1 MNEQLTFE
9 NLPVAWKPTDEMI
22 EKTQLMRFMRQIGVK
37 DWDELYSFSISDV
50 EKFTEEVLR
59 FLDIKFDPP
68 YEKLLDI
75 SNGIEWAKWCVG
87 GGLNIVQMCV
97 DRWAESETSSNL
109 AVIWEGEEET
119 IKQVTYAELKR
130 MVESCA
136 AGLRK
141 SGIKKGDA
149 VGIHLP
155 MMIETVV
162 ALLAVNRVGAI
173 AVPVFSGYG
182 VEAIASRLS
191 AVGAKALFT
200 CDAFP
205 RRGKYFEA
213 FKIAEQSL
221 QRCPT
226 VEKVFL
232 VRRTGVKIESSL
244 ELIEC
249 EELIKTDDVV
259 LSAPEPTNAED
270 PLIILYTS
278 GTTGRPKGIAH
289 THGGFPIKAAQD
301 MAFGTDVGVGTRI
314 CWVTDIGW
322 MMGPWLIYG
331 ALILG
336 GTVTIYDGAPDFPAA
351 DRIWSFVSRNKVE
364 ILGISPTLVRS
375 LATKGDD
382 LPKRHDLSSLRA
394 FASTG
399 EPWNPAPW
407 LWLFDKVGNSR
418 IPIINYS
425 GGTEIS
431 GGILMGNFLLPIKP
445 CSFPA
450 PCPGI
455 DAVILNE
462 DGEPVERGEV
472 GELCIRKPWIGM
484 ARGFW
489 QEPERYIQTYWS
501 RFEKI
506 WVHGDWAMQDTDGHW
521 YILGR
526 SDDTLKVAGK
536 RVGPAEVESLL
547 VSHPAVMESAVIGV
561 PDEIK
566 GTKMIA
572 FCVLKEKG
580 TENLRDELREIVAKE
595 MGKPLAPSEI
605 YFVSIL
611 PKTRNAKI
619 MRRVVRAAYMGEDPG
634 DLSALENPQ
643 AVEEIRKIV
652 KNDN

>member
-141 SGIKKGDA
+141 NGIKKGDA

-200 CDAFP
+200 CDGFP

-244 ELIEC
+244 ELIEY
-249 EELIKTDDVV
+249 EELIKTDDAV

-289 THGGFPIKAAQD
+289 THCGFPIKAAQD
-301 MAFGTDVGVGTRI
+301 MAFGTDVGIGTRI
-314 CWVTDIGW
+314 CWVTDIG
-322 MMGPWLIYG
+322 
-331 ALILG
+331 
-336 GTVTIYDGAPDFPAA
+336 
-351 DRIWSFVSRNKVE
+351 
-364 ILGISPTLVRS
+364 
-375 LATKGDD
+375 
-382 LPKRHDLSSLRA
+382 
-394 FASTG
+394 
-399 EPWNPAPW
+399 
-407 LWLFDKVGNSR
+407 
-418 IPIINYS
+418 
-425 GGTEIS
+425 
-431 GGILMGNFLLPIKP
+431 
-445 CSFPA
+445 
-450 PCPGI
+450 
-455 DAVILNE
+455 
-462 DGEPVERGEV
+462 
-472 GELCIRKPWIGM
+472 
-484 ARGFW
+484 
-489 QEPERYIQTYWS
+489 
-501 RFEKI
+501 
-506 WVHGDWAMQDTDGHW
+506 
-521 YILGR
+521 
-526 SDDTLKVAGK
+526 
-536 RVGPAEVESLL
+536 
-547 VSHPAVMESAVIGV
+547 
-561 PDEIK
+561 
-566 GTKMIA
+566 
-572 FCVLKEKG
+572 
-580 TENLRDELREIVAKE
+580 
-595 MGKPLAPSEI
+595 
-605 YFVSIL
+605 
-611 PKTRNAKI
+611 
-619 MRRVVRAAYMGEDPG
+619 
-634 DLSALENPQ
+634 
-643 AVEEIRKIV
+643 
-652 KNDN
+652 